1 MDRREFLR
9 FAALGTAMAA
19 VPATAKPVDKVDLL
33 IKGGTVYNGVDS
45 TPMIADI
52 AVKGD
57 RIVYIGEAGSRIT
70 RKLKAVKTIEAA
82 GYVVCPGFIDPHNHM
97 ESDLLKDKA
106 AESYLRMGVTS
117 MITGMCGG
125 SQYPVSKFFGTM
137 EKQGIGVNVGS
148 FTGHNTI
155 RRNVMGEVDRFATD
169 DEIAKMQQMI
179 CEEIDNGSMGLST
192 GLFYVPGCFSEEKE
206 VVAIAQ
212 AMAPKGGIYTTHVRY
227 ENKDGIGLYNSIVEA
242 LEVGRKSGVPVNIS
256 HIKCLGRSVWHQSD
270 KVIDVI
276 EQYQKKGIRVTADQ
290 YPYLASGLA
299 MSSALTPKWCR
310 DGGTKG
316 MRERFKDPE
325 QLAKIKEELPSLI
338 YERGGA
344 ETIFIAKRSKFAGK
358 TLLQA
363 ANELGMTPEDTIIE
377 LLSKESPYLNTFI
390 ANEEDLTNY
399 MKQPWVMTCSD
410 GTYGTHPRA
419 CGSFAEKL
427 EKYVV
432 QKKVISLP
440 EFIRKTTSLTA
451 ETYGLKDR
459 GVIRIGAYAD
469 IVVFKP
475 EEVRAKATYQE
486 ATLLAEGFKDV
497 IVNGVVAVEDDVY
510 TGTLSGKILRKQA

>member
-9 FAALGTAMAA
+9 FAALGTAMVAIPA
-19 VPATAKPVDKVDLL
+19 VGKPVDNVDIL

-52 AVKGD
+52 AIKGD
-57 RIVYIGEAGSRIT
+57 KIVYIGETGSKVS
-70 RKLKAVKTIEAA
+70 RKMHAAKTIDAA

-97 ESDLLKDKA
+97 EPVLLKEKA

-125 SQYPVSKFFGTM
+125 SQYPVGNFFDTM

-155 RRNVMGEVDRFATD
+155 RKEVMGEVDRYATD
-169 DEIAKMQQMI
+169 EEIAKMQQMI
-179 CEEIDNGSMGLST
+179 RDEIDNGSMGLST

-212 AMAPKGGIYTTHVRY
+212 AMAPKGGIYTTHVRN
-227 ENKDGIGLYNSIVEA
+227 ENKDGIGLYDSIVEA
-242 LEVGRKSGVPVNIS
+242 LEIGRKAGVPVNIS
-256 HIKCLGRSVWHQSD
+256 HIKCLGRSVWHLSD

-276 EQYQKKGIRVTADQ
+276 EKYQKKGTKVTADQ

-299 MSSALTPKWCR
+299 MSSALTPSWSR
-310 DGGTKG
+310 DGGIKG
-316 MRERFKDPE
+316 MRERFNDPE
-325 QLAKIKEELPSLI
+325 QLAKIKAELPSLI

-344 ETIFIAKRSKFAGK
+344 DTIFIAKRSKFAGK

-363 ANELGMTPEDTIIE
+363 ANELGLSPEDTIIE
-377 LLSKESPYLNTFI
+377 LLRTESPYLNTFI
-390 ANEEDLTNY
+390 ANEEDLSNY

-410 GTYGTHPRA
+410 GSYGTHPRA

-427 EKYVV
+427 EKYVM
-432 QKKVISLP
+432 QKKVITLP

-451 ETYGLKDR
+451 ETYGIKDR
-459 GVIRIGAYAD
+459 GVIRIGAFAD
-469 IVVFKP
+469 INIFKP

-486 ATLLAEGFKDV
+486 ATLLAEGFKNV
-497 IVNGVVAVEDDVY
+497 IVNGVIAVENDVY
-510 TGTLSGKILRKQA
+510 TGALSGKTLRKQA

>member
-19 VPATAKPVDKVDLL
+19 IPAAGKPVDKVDIL

-45 TPMIADI
+45 TPVIADI
-52 AVKGD
+52 AIKGD
-57 RIVYIGEAGSRIT
+57 KIVYIGEAGSRIS
-70 RKLKAVKTIEAA
+70 RKMRAAKTIEAA

-97 ESDLLKDKA
+97 EPVLLKDKA

-125 SQYPVSKFFGTM
+125 SQYPVRNYFDKM
-137 EKQGIGVNVGS
+137 EQQGIGVNVGS

-155 RRNVMGEVDRFATD
+155 RSVVMGEVDRHATD
-169 DEIAKMQQMI
+169 EEIARMQDMI
-179 CEEIDNGSMGLST
+179 REEIKEGSMGLST

-206 VVAIAQ
+206 VVAIAE
-212 AMAPKGGIYTTHVRY
+212 AMAPMGGIYTTHVRN
-227 ENKDGIGLYNSIVEA
+227 ENKDGLGLYDSIVEA
-242 LEVGRKSGVPVNIS
+242 LEIGRKGGVPVNIS
-256 HIKCLGRSVWHQSD
+256 HIKCLGRSVWYQSD

-276 EQYQKKGIRVTADQ
+276 EQYQKKGLKVTADQ

-310 DGGTKG
+310 DGGVKG

-344 ETIFIAKRSKFAGK
+344 DTIFIAKRSKFAGK
-358 TLLQA
+358 TLQQA
-363 ANELGMTPEDTIIE
+363 ADELGLTPEDTIIE

-390 ANEEDLTNY
+390 ANEKDLVNY

-410 GTYGTHPRA
+410 GSYGTHPRA

-432 QKKVISLP
+432 DKKVLTLA
-440 EFIRKTTSLTA
+440 EFIRRTTSLTA
-451 ETYGLKDR
+451 ETYGIKDR
-459 GVIRIGAYAD
+459 GVIRIGAFAD
-469 IVVFKP
+469 IAIFKP
-475 EEVRAKATYQE
+475 EEVHAKATYQE
-486 ATLLAEGFKDV
+486 ATLLAEGFKNV
-497 IVNGVVAVEDDVY
+497 IVNGVVAVENDVY
-510 TGTLSGKILRKQA
+510 TGSLSGKTLRKKA